1 METKRLLIAALLS
14 LAVLL
19 AWQALFPPEPPPGGP
34 DGIEP
39 APTAERAPER
49 APTEAP
55 LVGAETGEAAA
66 VEAAPEEPAESF
78 EPLAA
83 KREERVAVAGPGFE
97 AEFTNRGA
105 QLLSFRLAE
114 HRNAAGGPVDLVR
127 ERERGPYPFALVGA
141 DGAPSALNEA
151 LFTVERRRSEEG
163 DAVEFAYRGTEGR
176 ATKRFV
182 FRPDGTFATAI
193 EVAGAGSWGV
203 WLGPGIRN
211 PDVDEEE
218 SRFAHKSAVYYNGGG
233 LEKVDPKKP
242 AGRERIDGAG
252 LRWVGLQDTYFLTAL
267 VPEEPLAEILL
278 EPFLV
283 ERIDGAAVRF
293 SPLPPEE
300 ELSEAQ
306 EELTREL
313 GVSLRPAGDRVA
325 GVSYWGPKVYDR
337 LASLPYG
344 LERAVDLGFFSLL
357 ARPLLLGLRWI
368 HDHVV
373 SNYGWA
379 IILMT
384 VLIRLLLF
392 PLTHKSFVSMQ
403 KMQELN
409 PKMQAIRSK
418 WRSKLKDKQG
428 RPNAEAQRKMNE
440 EIMALYKS
448 EGVNPAGGCLPMVLQ
463 IPVLFAFYNLL
474 SAAIELRHAPWVFWV
489 SDLSAPDPFY
499 VLPIVMGASQFF
511 QQKLTP
517 SAADPMQRRI
527 FALMPIFF
535 TILFLGF
542 PSGLVLYWL
551 TNNVLGIGQ
560 QVGYK
565 KWKERG
571 AAAEAPADKKAEADK
586 AKKAKKASE

>member
-19 AWQALFPPEPPPGGP
+19 AWQALFPPEPPPDSPAGV
-34 DGIEP
+34 EP
-39 APTAERAPER
+39 SR
-49 APTEAP
+49 
-55 LVGAETGEAAA
+55 A
-66 VEAAPEEPAESF
+66 VEAEPERPGAPAPPPAAEAQEAGPAEVAEEETF

-83 KREERVAVAGPGFE
+83 RGEERVAVEGPGFQ
-97 AEFTNRGA
+97 AELSNRGA
-105 QLLSFRLAE
+105 QLLSFRLTE

-127 ERERGPYPFALVGA
+127 ERERGPYPFALVAA
-141 DGAPSALNEA
+141 DGTASALNEA
-151 LFTVERRRSEEG
+151 LFAVERSRAEDGET
-163 DAVEFAYRGTEGR
+163 VEFAYRGPEGR

-182 FRPDGTFATAI
+182 FRPDGTFDTAI

-211 PDVDEEE
+211 PDADEEE

-233 LEKVDPKKP
+233 LEKIDPKKP
-242 AGRERIDGAG
+242 SGRERIGGAG

-267 VPEEPLAEILL
+267 VPDEPLAEVVF

-283 ERIDGAAVRF
+283 ERIDGAAARF
-293 SPLPPEE
+293 TPVPPEE

-306 EELTREL
+306 ESLTREL
-313 GVSLRPAGDRVA
+313 GLILRPDADRVA

-337 LASLPYG
+337 LAALPYG

-368 HDHVV
+368 HDNVV

-409 PKMQAIRSK
+409 PKMQAIRTK

-440 EIMALYKS
+440 EIMALYKA
-448 EGVNPAGGCLPMVLQ
+448 EGVNPAGGCLPMILQ

-474 SAAIELRHAPWVFWV
+474 SAAIELRHAPWLFWID
-489 SDLSAPDPFY
+489 DLSAPDPFY

-551 TNNVLGIGQ
+551 TNNILGIGQ

-565 KWKERG
+565 RWKER
-571 AAAEAPADKKAEADK
+571 AAAAPAAKGAETEK
-586 AKKAKKASE
+586 PKKAKKASR

>member
-19 AWQALFPPEPPPGGP
+19 AWQALFPPEPPPESP
-34 DGIEP
+34 
-39 APTAERAPER
+39 
-49 APTEAP
+49 
-55 LVGAETGEAAA
+55 AA
-66 VEAAPEEPAESF
+66 VEPSRAAEAEPERPGAPAPPPAAEAQEAGPAEVAEEETF

-83 KREERVAVAGPGFE
+83 RGEERVAVEGPGFQ
-97 AEFTNRGA
+97 AELSNRGA
-105 QLLSFRLAE
+105 QLLSFRLTE

-127 ERERGPYPFALVGA
+127 ERERGPYPFALVAA
-141 DGAPSALNEA
+141 DGTASALNEA
-151 LFTVERRRSEEG
+151 LFAVERSRAEDGET
-163 DAVEFAYRGTEGR
+163 VEFAYRGAEGR

-182 FRPDGTFATAI
+182 FRPDGTFDTAI

-211 PDVDEEE
+211 PDADEEE

-233 LEKVDPKKP
+233 LEKIDPKKP
-242 AGRERIDGAG
+242 SGRERIGGAG

-267 VPEEPLAEILL
+267 VPDEPLAEVVF

-283 ERIDGAAVRF
+283 ERIDGAAARF
-293 SPLPPEE
+293 TPVPPEE

-306 EELTREL
+306 ESLTREL
-313 GVSLRPAGDRVA
+313 GLILRPDADRVA

-337 LASLPYG
+337 LAALPYG

-368 HDHVV
+368 HDNVV

-409 PKMQAIRSK
+409 PKMQAIRTK

-440 EIMALYKS
+440 EIMALYKA
-448 EGVNPAGGCLPMVLQ
+448 EGVNPAGGCLPMILQ

-474 SAAIELRHAPWVFWV
+474 SAAIELRHAPWLFWID
-489 SDLSAPDPFY
+489 DLSAPDPFY

-551 TNNVLGIGQ
+551 TNNILGIGQ

-565 KWKERG
+565 RWKER
-571 AAAEAPADKKAEADK
+571 AAAAPAAKGAETEK
-586 AKKAKKASE
+586 PKKAKKASR